1 MLAAGSTTFG
11 KAVDATTALTVAYN
25 FYGTKAQVQG
35 LSDLTLAYTSSS
47 ILNGV
52 NTAEFYV
59 FNHVS
64 SPGFVIVSGDDQM
77 TPILGYS
84 TESGFLVTKIN
95 ASVQY
100 LLNNYK
106 KQADYLILNDFAIT
120 PAIANKWANIKSGV
134 VKSAER
140 TTSTTVAALLHTDWD
155 QANETDTTLTY
166 NADCPYAADASPAA
180 QTVTGCVA
188 TAMSQ
193 VMKFWNWPDTG
204 VGSHSY
210 TQSPNP
216 DRIPMQTFNFAI
228 NYHFDS
234 MQTPRVTIPN
244 SYVAKLMYA
253 AGVSVNMDYGTPDE
267 DGSGSYV
274 TSGMSPVENC
284 AEYALKTYFKYPL
297 ERGYQRRHYSDA
309 NWIDTMVNEVTSGRP
324 VIYAGSGNE
333 GGHCWVMDGYDD
345 DTFLHFN
352 WGWSGYY
359 NGYFTINNVAPPVGD
374 TFNYDQ
380 EAIIRIMV
388 DTATAHDTTV
398 VSTGVNNINA
408 VATDIQI
415 FPNPAAQ
422 VLNISASGLM
432 VNRMTITDIEGR
444 EVITANYTNNIT
456 NAVPVGNLPDGVYL
470 LRLETSQGTVTRKF
484 VIAK

>member
-1 MLAAGSTTFG
+1 
-11 KAVDATTALTVAYN
+11 
-25 FYGTKAQVQG
+25 
-35 LSDLTLAYTSSS
+35 
-47 ILNGV
+47 
-52 NTAEFYV
+52 
-59 FNHVS
+59 
-64 SPGFVIVSGDDQM
+64 
-77 TPILGYS
+77 
-84 TESGFLVTKIN
+84 
-95 ASVQY
+95 
-100 LLNNYK
+100 
-106 KQADYLILNDFAIT
+106 
-120 PAIANKWANIKSGV
+120 
-134 VKSAER
+134 
-140 TTSTTVAALLHTDWD
+140 
-155 QANETDTTLTY
+155 
-166 NADCPYAADASPAA
+166 
-180 QTVTGCVA
+180 
-188 TAMSQ
+188 
-193 VMKFWNWPDTG
+193 
-204 VGSHSY
+204 
-210 TQSPNP
+210 
-216 DRIPMQTFNFAI
+216 
-228 NYHFDS
+228 
-234 MQTPRVTIPN
+234 
-244 SYVAKLMYA
+244 
-253 AGVSVNMDYGTPDE
+253 
-267 DGSGSYV
+267 
-274 TSGMSPVENC
+274 
-284 AEYALKTYFKYPL
+284 
-297 ERGYQRRHYSDA
+297 
-309 NWIDTMVNEVTSGRP
+309 

-422 VLNISASGLM
+422 VLNISVSGLM